1 MEQTMTKRILIPIAS
16 GIEEMETITIADI
29 MVRAGYEV
37 VLASANFDGSLIMK
51 ASRGFTLTADCLL
64 VDVADEE
71 FDMVVLPGGAGGC
84 EILRDSALVLE
95 VVKQQHYDGRWVAAI
110 CAAPAMVL
118 KHHNLFPD
126 AIMTCHPNFQDKL
139 SPKQRRKK
147 RVTVTCPALG
157 VVKVA
162 LPSCVCVCVWGE
174 GGANTARVALKPAQR
189 GAPRQGHPQ
198 APPPQPGRR
207 GLRPET
213 PVSQWR
219 TRNLNGRTR
228 CRVRRNPRLH
238 TPPGRGIPL
247 PRHCG
252 TSKGYPA
259 VSVSPC
265 HTRAAGQC
273 LMRPLKKKEC

>member
-1 MEQTMTKRILIPIAS
+1 MTKRILIPIAS

-147 RVTVTCPALG
+147 RVTVDVNHKLITSQGPGTALEFAMEIVITLSG
-157 VVKVA
+157 KDHAWKVA
-162 LPSCVCVCVWGE
+162 EPMV
-174 GGANTARVALKPAQR
+174 
-189 GAPRQGHPQ
+189 
-198 APPPQPGRR
+198 
-207 GLRPET
+207 
-213 PVSQWR
+213 
-219 TRNLNGRTR
+219 
-228 CRVRRNPRLH
+228 
-238 TPPGRGIPL
+238 PL
-247 PRHCG
+247 PTLHYHELG
-252 TSKGYPA
+252 TDA
-259 VSVSPC
+259 V
-265 HTRAAGQC
+265 
-273 LMRPLKKKEC
+273 